1 MSGATSKIIAM
12 PRFLGGRIT
21 REPTYRFQDGEA
33 TTVPVETNMETLA
46 KRIEKA
52 NRALQVEQ
60 TMLREAQ
67 DHVVVCEGEVMKA
80 QIALEKEQ
88 DAWRKIAE
96 ERGLPCG

>member
-1 MSGATSKIIAM
+1 MSASSKIIAM
-12 PRFLGGRIT
+12 PRFLGGGIM

-52 NRALQVEQ
+52 NRALEVEM
-60 TMLREAQ
+60 TMLREAEN
-67 DHVVVCEGEVMKA
+67 HVVVCQGEVHKA
-80 QIALEKEQ
+80 QLALEKEQ